1 MEAWRGFKEGLW
13 SKEINVSD
21 FIANNYTE
29 YTGDGSFLEGPT
41 DATTQLWNELKPKL
55 AIEREKG
62 IYNTETKIPSQIDA
76 YGPGYIKKELEKIV
90 GVQTDEPLKRAI
102 FPNGGLRMVENSLE
116 AFGYTIDPST
126 KEIYEKYRKTH
137 NDGVFSA
144 YTAEIRNARRTGIIT
159 GLPDAYGR
167 GRIIGDYRRVA
178 LYGVNKLIEEKT
190 KDYNNLEPDEMT
202 EDVVRLREEIFEQVK
217 ALKKLVNLGNAYGF
231 DLTRPAENA
240 QEAVQWVYLAYLA
253 ATKDQNGA
261 AMSLGRTS
269 TFLDIYIERDLKEGK
284 ITEKEAQEFID
295 QFVMKLRIIRF
306 LRTPEYDAL
315 FSGDPTW
322 VTESV
327 GGMLDDNKSLVTKN
341 SFRYL
346 QTLYNIGPSP
356 EPNLTLLW
364 SEKLPENW
372 KRFAAQTSIDTSSLQ
387 YENDDLMR
395 PQFGN
400 DFAIACCVS
409 PMTVGKQMQ
418 FFGARVNLPKALLY
432 TINGGK
438 DENKGIQVT
447 PEGMFEPIKGD
458 YLEFNEVWEKYDKV
472 LDWLA
477 KTYVQALN
485 IIHYMHDKYAYES
498 YELALHDTFI
508 KRTQAFGI
516 AGISIVADSLAAIKH
531 GKVRII
537 RNEEGLAVDYVN
549 EGDDYVAFGNNYD
562 ETDNFAVEITR
573 RFMNK
578 IRTHKMYR
586 NAIPTQSLLT
596 ITSNVVYGKKTGNT
610 PDGRRSGA
618 PFGPGAN
625 PMHGR
630 DVNGAVAS
638 LASVAKL
645 PFEDA
650 NDGISYTFAIT
661 PDTLGKDR
669 VEKQINLVGLLDGYF
684 NATGQHLNVNVFGRE
699 LLEDAMEHPEDYPQ
713 LTIRVSGYAVN
724 FVRLTKEQQLD
735 VINRTISSKM

>member
-458 YLEFNEVWEKYDKV
+458 YLEFDEVWEKYDKV

-578 IRTHKMYR
+578 IRSHKMYR

-596 ITSNVVYGKKTGNT
+596 ITSNVV
-610 PDGRRSGA
+610 
-618 PFGPGAN
+618 
-625 PMHGR
+625 
-630 DVNGAVAS
+630 
-638 LASVAKL
+638 
-645 PFEDA
+645 
-650 NDGISYTFAIT
+650 
-661 PDTLGKDR
+661 
-669 VEKQINLVGLLDGYF
+669 
-684 NATGQHLNVNVFGRE
+684 
-699 LLEDAMEHPEDYPQ
+699 
-713 LTIRVSGYAVN
+713 
-724 FVRLTKEQQLD
+724 
-735 VINRTISSKM
+735 

>member
-1 MEAWRGFKEGLW
+1 MEAWRGFKEGQW

-76 YGPGYIKKELEKIV
+76 YGPGYINKDLEKIV

-116 AFGYTIDPST
+116 AFGYSIDPST
-126 KEIYEKYRKTH
+126 KEIFEKYRKTH

-202 EDVVRLREEIFEQVK
+202 EDIVRLREEIFEQVK
-217 ALKKLVNLGNAYGF
+217 ALKKLINLGNAYGF

-240 QEAVQWVYLAYLA
+240 HEAVQWVYLAYLA

-284 ITEKEAQEFID
+284 ITEKEAQELID

-364 SEKLPENW
+364 SEKLPE
-372 KRFAAQTSIDTSSLQ
+372 R
-387 YENDDLMR
+387 DL
-395 PQFGN
+395 
-400 DFAIACCVS
+400 
-409 PMTVGKQMQ
+409 
-418 FFGARVNLPKALLY
+418 LL
-432 TINGGK
+432 
-438 DENKGIQVT
+438 
-447 PEGMFEPIKGD
+447 
-458 YLEFNEVWEKYDKV
+458 
-472 LDWLA
+472 
-477 KTYVQALN
+477 
-485 IIHYMHDKYAYES
+485 
-498 YELALHDTFI
+498 
-508 KRTQAFGI
+508 
-516 AGISIVADSLAAIKH
+516 KH
-531 GKVRII
+531 
-537 RNEEGLAVDYVN
+537 
-549 EGDDYVAFGNNYD
+549 
-562 ETDNFAVEITR
+562 
-573 RFMNK
+573 
-578 IRTHKMYR
+578 
-586 NAIPTQSLLT
+586 Q
-596 ITSNVVYGKKTGNT
+596 
-610 PDGRRSGA
+610 
-618 PFGPGAN
+618 
-625 PMHGR
+625 
-630 DVNGAVAS
+630 
-638 LASVAKL
+638 
-645 PFEDA
+645 
-650 NDGISYTFAIT
+650 
-661 PDTLGKDR
+661 
-669 VEKQINLVGLLDGYF
+669 
-684 NATGQHLNVNVFGRE
+684 
-699 LLEDAMEHPEDYPQ
+699 
-713 LTIRVSGYAVN
+713 
-724 FVRLTKEQQLD
+724 
-735 VINRTISSKM
+735 

>member
-269 TFLDIYIERDLKEGK
+269 TFLDIYIERELKEGK

-458 YLEFNEVWEKYDKV
+458 YLEFDEVWEKYDKV

-578 IRTHKMYR
+578 IRSHKMYR

-699 LLEDAMEHPEDYPQ
+699 LLEDAMEHPEDYPK

-724 FVRLTKEQQLD
+724 FVRLTREQQLD
-735 VINRTISSKM
+735 VINRTISNKM

>member
-269 TFLDIYIERDLKEGK
+269 TFLDIYVERDLKEGK

-387 YENDDLMR
+387 YENDDLMK

-400 DFAIACCVS
+400 DYAIACCVS

-458 YLEFNEVWEKYDKV
+458 YLEFDEVWEKYDKV

-578 IRTHKMYR
+578 IRSHKMYR

>member
-458 YLEFNEVWEKYDKV
+458 YLEFDEVWEKYDKV

-596 ITSNVVYGKKTGNT
+596 ITSNVVYGKKTGIT

-618 PFGPGAN
+618 PVGPGAN
-625 PMHGR
+625 PMLGR
-630 DVNGAVAS
+630 DINGAVAS